1 MPADTR
7 ELVYTPRAR
16 RDLLRMEGRFAR
28 QVVEDLPILRNP
40 PWPPGK
46 VKHLRRVGLW
56 EMKSGDFRVL
66 FLPVGGRVVVARVIN
81 RRDLFVALAHV
92 DERELERRFGER
104 NNG

>member
-1 MPADTR
+1 MADDRR
-7 ELVYTPRAR
+7 EIVLYPHAQ
-16 RDLLRMEGRFAR
+16 RDLLHMEGRFAR

-92 DERELERRFGER
+92 DERELERRFAER
-104 NNG
+104 KNE